1 MKWISIDKLG
11 EYVKGNE
18 MFVVKAFDVHL
29 GKIVYTS
36 DPWCVW
42 VNDIDEFMRP
52 DDFIRWPHLF
62 MPTHFCLLPE
72 EREE

>member
-11 EYVKGNE
+11 EYVKGRQ
-18 MFVVKAFDVHL
+18 MFVVKAFDVVPFERYP
-29 GKIVYTS
+29 GTYTS

-42 VNDIDEFMRP
+42 FEQERGTFE
-52 DDFIRWPHLF
+52 RWPHLF